1 MGLLCRKRFQFSTF
15 QIIIFGFA
23 AVILTGTV
31 LLMLPLSSANGRPAS
46 VDEAL
51 FTATSAVCVTGL
63 VVRDT
68 AVGWSPFGQAV
79 ILILIQ
85 IGGLGVITVASA
97 ILFLSGKNIS
107 LKQRNTLKEALSAPN
122 IGGIVK
128 LMRFILIGVGLVELA
143 GALFM
148 MPIFCGKYGLR
159 GVWMAIFHSVSA
171 FCNAGFDILGSSGAE
186 YVSLT
191 GYAGNPLINVVIMGL
206 IVTGGIGFLT
216 WNDVVIHRY
225 HFSRYSMQSKVILTA
240 TAVLIVI
247 PACFFYFY
255 EFRNLAGGERFF
267 SSLFQAVTPRTAG
280 FNTQD
285 TGALSGAGKALT
297 IFLML
302 IGGAPG
308 SAAGG
313 MKVTTAAV
321 MMASAIAVF
330 RQKDSAE
337 MFGRRIEPDAV
348 RNASA
353 LFLMYI
359 LLFVGGAFLISM
371 TDGLSIEACLFEA
384 ASAVGTVGL
393 TTGITPDLGIFSRMV
408 LICLMFLGRVGGLTF
423 IYAAFPARAKDGA
436 MLPLEK
442 IMVG

>member
-46 VDEAL
+46 IDEAL

-68 AVGWSPFGQAV
+68 AAGWSPFGQAV

-97 ILFLSGKNIS
+97 ILFISGKNIS
-107 LKQRNTLKEALSAPN
+107 LRQRNTLKEALSAPN

-128 LMRFILIGVGLVELA
+128 LMRFILIGVAAVELA
-143 GALFM
+143 GALLM
-148 MPIFCGKYGLR
+148 MPVFCSDHGIK
-159 GVWMAIFHSVSA
+159 GVWMALFHSVSA

-191 GYAGNPLINVVIMGL
+191 GYAGNALINVVIMAL
-206 IVTGGIGFLT
+206 IVIGGIGFLT
-216 WNDVVIHRY
+216 WNDLVIHRY
-225 HFSRYSMQSKVILTA
+225 HFSRYSMQSKVILTV

-247 PACFFYFY
+247 PAFFFYFY
-255 EFRNLAGGERFF
+255 EFRDLAGGERLF
-267 SSLFQAVTPRTAG
+267 SSLFQVVTPRTAG

-285 TGALSGAGKALT
+285 TGSLSGAGRSLT
-297 IFLML
+297 ILLML

-321 MMASAIAVF
+321 MIASAIAVF
-330 RQKDSAE
+330 RQKDYAGL
-337 MFGRRIEPDAV
+337 FGRRIEPDAV

-359 LLFVGGAFLISM
+359 LLFMGGAFLISM
-371 TDGLSIEACLFEA
+371 AEGLSMEACLFEA

-393 TTGITPDLGIFSRMV
+393 TTGITPGLGTFSRMV
-408 LICLMFLGRVGGLTF
+408 LIGLMFLGRVGGLTF
-423 IYAAFPARAKDGA
+423 IYAAFPARVKDGA